1 MSKKFKFIQNLL
13 ENEKFDFSNKERFF
27 KLVSKELESSSE
39 IDLKDLQKDIEDIK
53 EKIGLVDKLE
63 NSLEVELEDKEA
75 DLSIK
80 YNWIPSYIS
89 PIGLYKYLF
98 DYNNNL
104 ILKST
109 CHKIDSNELKV
120 INEHCGTDTYEFNI
134 HLSKIIEAFEAHDK
148 KYAPAFI
155 KSFIRLYL
163 TGKDFYGNVIGD
175 QVKNK
180 KLGWTGDTIVFSW
193 SNEKLKK
200 WSENNLALPPCPSD
214 GLAKKYKNLGFEF
227 ENTIKNSYQRNIST
241 FSKLILHFK
250 KMFHIKSDNSLR
262 NLIAQQNIIKG
273 WDERIEF
280 VIADEDFP
288 LIIELFTYVER
299 VIQAYN
305 KLIEL
310 ILEKAIERPKVKL
323 TLKEDES
330 AVYFTMHHLNNQ
342 FAKSAIGIEERLH
355 GQTYKNIIINQING
369 LCDLFVQADLGQ
381 NKFVSFNI
389 WDENYNKKALDNNQ
403 NPINIITL
411 ETPIQGVAHIMR
423 FKKK

>member
-1 MSKKFKFIQNLL
+1 MSKFKFIQNLL
-13 ENEKFDFSNKERFF
+13 ENEKFDLSQKERFF
-27 KLVSKELESSSE
+27 KLVSKELEHSSE
-39 IDLKDLQKDIEDIK
+39 VNIKGIKKDIEDIK
-53 EKIGLVDKLE
+53 KKIGLVDKFE
-63 NSLEVELEDKEA
+63 DSLEVELEDKEA

-80 YNWIPSYIS
+80 YEWIPSYID
-89 PIGLYKYLF
+89 PIGIYKYLF

-109 CHKIDSNELKV
+109 CHKIDSNELKI
-120 INEHCGTDTYEFNI
+120 INEHCSTDAYDFNK
-134 HLSKIIEAFEAHDK
+134 HLSKIIEAFEVHDK

-163 TGKDFYGNVIGD
+163 TGKDFYGNNIGAKI
-175 QVKNK
+175 KNN
-180 KLGWTGDTIVFSW
+180 KLGWTEDKIVFSW
-193 SNEKLKK
+193 SDEKLKK
-200 WSENNLALPPCPSD
+200 WADKNSEMPPCPSD
-214 GLAKKYKNLGFEF
+214 GLAKKQKNLGFEF
-227 ENTIKNSYQRNIST
+227 DNVIKNSYSRNIST
-241 FSKLILHFK
+241 FSKLVLHFK
-250 KMFHIKSDNSLR
+250 KMFHVKSDNSLKS
-262 NLIAQQNIIKG
+262 IIIQENIIKG
-273 WDERIEF
+273 WDGRIEF

-310 ILEKAIERPKVKL
+310 ILEKAIEIPKVKL

-389 WDENYNKKALDNNQ
+389 WDENYNKKALNNNQ
-403 NPINIITL
+403 NPINIITS